1 MSEIE
6 ILEKYKK
13 TIIKDTIK
21 QIYEKYSIYDE
32 ENDITL
38 DEKEIIEYLKKL
50 NNPHKKRCC
59 GVSKTGF
66 PVQCKSFALENFDY
80 CKKHMMTYG
89 SCTFKPITRETEID
103 VEICKNKYD
112 IDIDIS
118 NLKRKFIEDSFYY
131 VDNFFIYNNLK
142 QKVGYI
148 HDNEYHLTDD
158 PYILDG

>member
-32 ENDITL
+32 ENDRTL
-38 DEKEIIEYLKKL
+38 DEKEIKEYLDKL
-50 NNPHKKRCC
+50 NNKVKKRCC
-59 GVSKTGF
+59 GVSTTNL
-66 PVQCKSFALENFDY
+66 PTQCKSFALENFDY
-80 CKKHMMTYG
+80 CKKHMMTYNVFN
-89 SCTFKPITRETEID
+89 SKQREIETEIET
-103 VEICKNKYD
+103 EICQNTHD
-112 IDIDIS
+112 VDIS

-131 VDNFFIYNNLK
+131 VDNSFIYNNLK

-148 HDNEYHLTDD
+148 DNSEYHLTDD
-158 PYILDG
+158 PYILESTF